1 MVVNTTSPL
10 RIGGVFHSPEGHK
23 VEIIDLTPTT
33 VVFSINEI
41 PQIPILISY
50 FQQWLNLS

>member
-10 RIGGVFHSPEGHK
+10 RIGYVFYSPEGYK

-41 PQIPILISY
+41 QQIPILISY
-50 FQQWLNLS
+50 FQRWLNLS